1 MTMDLSEFHDVFFEE
16 CFEGLDVMES
26 GLMNLDKGT
35 DIDEINTIFRAAH
48 SIKGGGASFGFMEVS
63 GFTHIMETLLDEM
76 RDERRAVTRD
86 GVDLLLKSVDIL
98 RGMINAARDETDT
111 DQDSV
116 DDIKSK
122 LEAML
127 ADASTETEAVTEV
140 DTLTV
145 DGNQESDETI
155 AAETKESETTET
167 VLADKNITT
176 NNISIWKINFRPHA
190 DILKNGNEPGRII
203 SELQVLGE
211 LQLKVDTSSIPP
223 LKEID
228 PKISY
233 LAWEIELTG
242 EISREEIDEI
252 FNWVV
257 DDCELEIILLSKP
270 IEEVVDIA
278 PVIEPVAEPV
288 CQPEVEQPEDI
299 DTPKDKQQ
307 DKNKSTTPVA
317 VEQKPVNK
325 NNTSADKS
333 EPASQKV
340 AKNNKDSG
348 SIRVSIDKV
357 DELINMVGELVITQ
371 SMLSQAGLDLSS
383 LEARHLIKLRDG
395 LTQLERNTRELQE
408 SVLQIRMLPISFS
421 FSRFPRLVRDLS
433 SKMGKQIELK
443 MTGEQTEVDK
453 TVLEKI
459 SDPLVHLV
467 RNSLDHGIETPEIR
481 KAAGKPETGTLE
493 LCAYHE
499 GGDIII
505 KVIDDGA
512 GLNRDVILNK
522 AIEKGLAHVNEDLSD
537 ERICNLIFAPGFSTA
552 AVVSDVSGRGVG
564 MDVVRR
570 NVRDLGGN
578 VSIANNKDAGSTV
591 TIRLPLTLA
600 ILDGQQAR
608 VGDDV
613 YIVSIVSIV
622 ESLQMRSEHIS
633 SITGQSEF
641 YRLRDEYIPIIRVNE
656 LFGMKTGKSD
666 LKEGLLMVVEAD
678 NQLVGLF
685 VDELL
690 GQQQVVIKSLE
701 TNFRQIQGISGATIL
716 GDGTV
721 ALIMDVAGL
730 IQRHTKECNR
740 NKVPLKVVA

>member
-26 GLMNLDKGT
+26 GLLHLDNGT
-35 DIDEINTIFRAAH
+35 DIEEINTIFRAAH
-48 SIKGGGASFGFMEVS
+48 SIKGGGASFGFMEIS

-76 RDERRAVTRD
+76 RDGRRAVTTD

-98 RGMINAARDETDT
+98 RGMVNAARDETEN
-111 DQDSV
+111 DQASV

-127 ADASTETEAVTEV
+127 EGTTAETS
-140 DTLTV
+140 
-145 DGNQESDETI
+145 QESSIETGAVEI
-155 AAETKESETTET
+155 INETTSADQSNKPLPT
-167 VLADKNITT
+167 DKNIPH
-176 NNISIWKINFRPHA
+176 WKIYFRPHA
-190 DILKNGNEPGRII
+190 EMLKSGNEPGRIF
-203 SELQVLGE
+203 SELQNLGE
-211 LQLKVDTSSIPP
+211 LLVKVDTSGIPA
-223 LKEID
+223 LDEID
-228 PKISY
+228 PTLSY
-233 LAWEIELTG
+233 LAWELELKG
-242 EISREEIDEI
+242 EVKREEIDEL

-257 DDCELEIILLSKP
+257 DDCNLDISLQSEPIAQEVEIASVELESE
-270 IEEVVDIA
+270 IEEVV
-278 PVIEPVAEPV
+278 
-288 CQPEVEQPEDI
+288 
-299 DTPKDKQQ
+299 TP
-307 DKNKSTTPVA
+307 A
-317 VEQKPVNK
+317 GEQKE
-325 NNTSADKS
+325 NTSDEKDALVATPDVEKPSINEASNTVSEASKS
-333 EPASQKV
+333 NKKT
-340 AKNNKDSG
+340 AKNSKESG
-348 SIRVSIDKV
+348 SIRVAIDKV
-357 DELINMVGELVITQ
+357 DELINLVGELVITQ
-371 SMLSQAGLDLSS
+371 SMLSQMGDNLNSS
-383 LEARHLIKLRDG
+383 EDGGIEKLRDG
-395 LTQLERNTRELQE
+395 LAQLERNTRELQE

-433 SKMGKQIELK
+433 SKMDKQIELK
-443 MTGEQTEVDK
+443 MTGENTEVDK

-467 RNSLDHGIETPEIR
+467 RNSLDHGIETPEVR

-512 GLNRDVILNK
+512 GLNRDVILK
-522 AIEKGLAHVNEDLSD
+522 KGIEKGLIGEHEELSE

-552 AVVSDVSGRGVG
+552 AVISDVSGRGVG

-578 VSIANNKDAGSTV
+578 VSISNNKDAGSTV

-608 VGDDV
+608 IGNEI
-613 YIVSIVSIV
+613 YIVSLVSIV
-622 ESLQMRSEHIS
+622 ESLQMQAEHIS

-641 YRLRDEYIPIIRVNE
+641 YRLRDEYIPIIRINE
-656 LFGMKTGKSD
+656 LFGMNRGKTELQD
-666 LKEGLLMVVEAD
+666 GLLMVVEAD
-678 NQLVGLF
+678 NKLVGLF

-730 IQRHTKECNR
+730 IQRHAKECNR
-740 NKVPLKVVA
+740 NNVPLKVVA